1 MYLFNNP
8 TAISYTNKTG
18 DKVYPVVV
26 DIKQGV
32 VSSETISFMT
42 ADVNTG
48 ILSVAFVE
56 GDSNYS
62 ISDATIVCS
71 IQRPDGS
78 TLELVCTKVADS
90 IVEVPLGVNGTSQ
103 QGNYLF
109 DFKIARVGSK
119 TIGVP
124 LLNYTVSSSISSEDT
139 VQEDDRLP
147 ILNELISTI
156 ENATA
161 DSKNS
166 TILCNQATTN
176 SINATNNAIQST
188 KEVNNALVGIK
199 NAIASGTVDLEL
211 KQLRTSMDGTVYNT
225 ANDRINAI
233 EMQPYILFEEVIG

>member
-8 TAISYTNKTG
+8 TDISYTNKTG
-18 DKVYPVVV
+18 DKIYPVVV
-26 DIKQGV
+26 DIKQGII
-32 VSSETISFMT
+32 SSETISFMT

-48 ILSVAFVE
+48 VLSVAFVE
-56 GDSNYS
+56 GESAYS
-62 ISDATIVCS
+62 VSDTTIVCTV
-71 IQRPDGS
+71 QRPDGS
-78 TLELVCTKVADS
+78 TLELVCTEVADN

-124 LLNYTVSSSISSEDT
+124 LLNYTVNSSISSEDI
-139 VQEDDRLP
+139 VLEDDRLP

-156 ENATA
+156 ENATN

-166 TILCNQATTN
+166 TIACKQATT
-176 SINATNNAIQST
+176 
-188 KEVNNALVGIK
+188 EVNSALVSIK

-211 KQLRTSMDGTVYNT
+211 RQLRTSIDGAVYTT

-233 EMQPYILFEEVIG
+233 EMQSYILFEEVQG